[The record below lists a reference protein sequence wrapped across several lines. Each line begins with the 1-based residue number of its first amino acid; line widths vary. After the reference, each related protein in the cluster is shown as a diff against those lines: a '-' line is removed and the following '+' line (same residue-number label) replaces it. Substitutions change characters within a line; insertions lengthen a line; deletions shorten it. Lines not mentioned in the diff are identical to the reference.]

1 MNRIKN
7 VFSVQGIGIA
17 VLLALLLAG
26 ILSGTASSE
35 QRVEQAVRQ
44 NFVAAG
50 LLSNLQLQG
59 EKMRRYEKEMFIYVA
74 VADKRAGYVKEF
86 DEAYTKLLA
95 QSDRMLAPS
104 GKAFS
109 DEERKQIAAWKNA
122 AIFYTGEFTRLAR
135 QADGAQAQLSSLSPE
150 QRGTLTVEYNNAI
163 KEGKD
168 RFRELLSGAEKMRV
182 AKEAQ
187 SQEIAGELD
196 AIFRNLRLG
205 VLLGGLFV
213 IGCVLLALRRKEKP
227 LQPQFGRAASA
238 PVSALR

>member
-35 QRVEQAVRQ
+35 QRVEQAMRQ

-135 QADGAQAQLSSLSPE
+135 QADGAQAQLSSLLPE

>member
-7 VFSVQGIGIA
+7 FFSVQGIGIA

-86 DEAYTKLLA
+86 DEAYTKLLT

-104 GKAFS
+104 SKAFS

-150 QRGTLTVEYNNAI
+150 QRGALTVEYNNAI

-196 AIFRNLRLG
+196 AIFRNLRVG

-213 IGCVLLALRRKEKP
+213 IGCVLFALRRKEEP
-227 LQPQFGRAASA
+227 QQPQFGRAASA
-238 PVSALR
+238 PVSAVR